1 MKHVHHILFSASMS
15 LLARKTTAN
24 VAKQPTQVVQQSDL
38 FFTIAPQVHPS
49 VTPTADKLKVQH
61 NVISK
66 MTNACELFAA
76 NPGVKTTAAC
86 GAECYH
92 TSQLFGN
99 SISCEELSH
108 NMSEYGLCLA
118 LSASSPSQKST
129 VLGMVDASHL
139 TNANFKAGGF
149 TVQTGTRGSMH
160 VNVEQVG
167 KLHYVRSIDY
177 KIK

>member
-1 MKHVHHILFSASMS
+1 MS

-24 VAKQPTQVVQQSDL
+24 VAKQPAQVVQQSDL

-49 VTPTADKLKVQH
+49 MTPTADKLRAQH
-61 NVISK
+61 DVISK

-76 NPGVKTTAAC
+76 NPGVKTTQAC

-92 TSQLFGN
+92 TSQLFGD

-108 NMSEYGLCLA
+108 NLTTYGLCLA

-139 TNANFKAGGF
+139 TDANYNAGGF
-149 TVQTGTRGSMH
+149 TIQTGTRGSMR
-160 VNVEQVG
+160 VNLEKV
-167 KLHYVRSIDY
+167 KNLHFIRSIDY
-177 KIK
+177 MIQ